1 MNDCGPV
8 PVLRGSLSRGE
19 ARSVSGQLTQ
29 SLELSSEGVEE
40 MGITKS
46 AGWGRAE
53 QREPLFSR
61 GEIATFLEMHLIQ
74 LLAF

>member
-40 MGITKS
+40 MGNYEVS
-46 AGWGRAE
+46 WVGESRAE
-53 QREPLFSR
+53 RAA
-61 GEIATFLEMHLIQ
+61 I
-74 LLAF
+74 